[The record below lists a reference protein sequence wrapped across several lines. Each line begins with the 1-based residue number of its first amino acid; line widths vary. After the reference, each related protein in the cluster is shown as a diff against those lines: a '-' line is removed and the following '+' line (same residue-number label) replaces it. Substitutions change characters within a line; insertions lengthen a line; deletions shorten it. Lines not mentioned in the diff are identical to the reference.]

1 MSTIVAIV
9 KSLVGQVF
17 AVSLDG
23 LKRQIF
29 EGERVLQGEQV
40 LTGLGG
46 EVTLQLANGEVLS
59 VAQNSNWQAGQAE
72 PADSAQAPA
81 SELEQAIAAG
91 LDPTTELEA
100 TAAGAGTGGGAGGA
114 AGGGHSF
121 VMLDETGGQ
130 LEAEIGFETSG
141 LGLGGSVQDEVDGL
155 TGETGDADPVDPV
168 EPVNPA
174 APSLNL
180 LVDSG
185 VADDLITNN
194 GSYSIGGVEPGATVE
209 YSTDG
214 TTWSTT
220 PPVAL
225 EGSNTILV
233 RQTDVAGNTSPSSS
247 LTFTLDTTASITV
260 SLDDVNSAN
269 VANAPISGTS
279 DVGPGRTVTLTIT
292 DANGNTVTTT
302 DITDASGNYSTTADL
317 SNLADGGLSVTA
329 SVTDIA
335 GNSASATDGV
345 SLLDTN
351 LPTLVISAADSNLAA
366 GESTT
371 ITFQFS
377 EAVSGFELGDVSVA
391 GGSLSNFS
399 QVDAD
404 TWTATFTQ
412 SGSDTPSISVANDQ
426 YTDLAGNNGSG
437 DDLTLAADT
446 TAPTLVISAA
456 DSNLAAGESTT
467 ITFQFSEAVAG
478 FDASDVTVAGG
489 SLSNFSQVDADTW
502 TATFTQSGSDT
513 PSISVANDQYTDLAG
528 NNGSGDDLT
537 IDLNNIPTGTNGVVT
552 LNEDSSHSFS
562 ADDFGFT
569 DADLGDSLQ
578 AVRIDSLPTAG
589 SLQLNG
595 AAVNAG
601 QVISLADLGNLTFRP
616 APDASGDNYSA
627 LTFSVSDQAGQFA
640 LAPSTLSFDVTPV
653 ADAPIVT
660 IELGADSIST
670 TTITTANVTT
680 SDQGFS
686 VSAINLNGSSG
697 VISINGSPVG
707 FGVVGNASGANN
719 ELGQSGGQSERIV
732 VDFDAPVASATVSF
746 AWLHTGERATY
757 NLFDSAGNPIGSGT
771 IAGLTDIVDPAIT
784 LTSENG
790 TAISRIEFSA
800 PNGGD
805 NDYLINSIE
814 FVSSIDYPLTITAT
828 PTDIDYS
835 ESIAS
840 ITVTVPTGASL
851 SVGTNNGNGTWTLPL
866 TSSGNYSVTVD
877 ADTKAVTITGL
888 EMTVPGNPVGSLSVT
903 VTATAQDGA
912 DTESTS
918 TTITLGDTDAP
929 ETNAVAVATNEDVPV
944 AVNLS
949 AVDASSSI
957 ANFTITSLPTNGTL
971 IYNGQEVV
979 VGQVIPAI
987 GNQANLS
994 FAPNANWNGS
1004 TAFQYL
1010 ASDVAGNVD
1019 QTPASV
1025 TIQVNAIND
1034 APVNQMPTGYTTDED
1049 VALKLSGLSVSDV
1062 DVASG
1067 FISVTLTVARGTITA
1082 ADTGAVSVTGSGSNS
1097 LLLSGTL
1104 ADINAYLAD
1113 TATQPSYIPVADDS
1127 GSVTLTMT
1135 SNDGGNTG
1143 AGGALTDSD
1152 NITITINPV
1161 ADAVPGNDVSLVIGT
1176 PLTNEISFVTD
1187 GGLTGKGEYT
1197 FGNGVTIST
1206 GGNGTFNWS
1215 GGNNL
1220 GVNSAGDN
1228 GTEAQRIEGNET
1240 INFSFPTG
1248 MQYMALKLKNSA
1260 DDVVKVSS
1268 KLETADLQGQTALSG
1283 SIATS
1288 STSTVSS
1295 ANLQVEL
1302 QLEVVNAGVTS
1313 TVTRIATVNSGGS
1326 WSVSLTGISG
1336 TITKATLNATFDGAL
1351 FNQGG
1356 NESANVTY
1364 SVSADMSSL
1373 SIGLGAADAFNIGG
1387 RTQDNKSNNGF
1398 QIEYIAV
1405 DPNPTGLTSYTYPL
1419 DLYAKVQD
1427 TIGTAETFTGLA
1439 LSDLPAGTTL
1449 SVVRAD
1455 GSYQEITPN
1464 AQGEYDLSAYT
1475 ALLNTPT
1482 TTSGTDKL
1490 YLVTVE
1496 ALPSGFIPTLT
1507 VEVSD
1512 GGTSSAKTIIG
1523 GSAGSTLTGSDGND
1537 YIDGGAGNDILI
1549 GGEGD
1554 DILLGG
1560 SGGDTFTWKTGD
1572 LGNDVI
1578 KDFNSSEGDRI
1589 DLSDLLQ
1596 GEESTSDI
1604 TQFLRVDTATST
1616 LLISSTGVLNADA
1629 SNADV
1634 SIKLENNGAPVDLNP
1649 GNLSPSDLVNSLIA
1663 GADPMI
1669 KTDHI

>member
-100 TAAGAGTGGGAGGA
+100 TAAGAGTGGGTGGA

-141 LGLGGSVQDEVDGL
+141 LGLGGGVQDEVDGL

-168 EPVNPA
+168 DPVNPT

-194 GSYSIGGVEPGATVE
+194 GSYSIGGVAPGATVE

-214 TTWSTT
+214 TNWSTT

-302 DITDASGNYSTTADL
+302 AITGTDGNYSTTADL

-351 LPTLVISAADSNLAA
+351 LPA
-366 GESTT
+366 
-371 ITFQFS
+371 
-377 EAVSGFELGDVSVA
+377 
-391 GGSLSNFS
+391 
-399 QVDAD
+399 
-404 TWTATFTQ
+404 
-412 SGSDTPSISVANDQ
+412 
-426 YTDLAGNNGSG
+426 
-437 DDLTLAADT
+437 
-446 TAPTLVISAA
+446 LVISAA

-489 SLSNFSQVDADTW
+489 SLSNFSQIDADTW

-660 IELGADSIST
+660 IELGAGSIST

-929 ETNAVAVATNEDVPV
+929 ETNAVAVATDEDVPV

-1034 APVNQMPTGYTTDED
+1034 APVNQLPTGYTTDED

-1067 FISVTLTVARGTITA
+1067 LISVTLTVARGTITA
-1082 ADTGAVSVTGSGSNS
+1082 ADAGAVSVTGSGSSS

-1464 AQGEYDLSAYT
+1464 AQGEYDLSGYT

-1507 VEVSD
+1507 VQVSD

>member
-478 FDASDVTVAGG
+478 FDARDVTVAGG
-489 SLSNFSQVDADTW
+489 SLSNFTQVDTDTW

-866 TSSGNYSVTVD
+866 TSSGNYSVRVD
-877 ADTKAVTITGL
+877 ADTKAVTITGM

-1268 KLETADLQGQTALSG
+1268 KLETADLQGQNALSG

-1427 TIGTAETFTGLA
+1427 TIGTAETFTGPA
-1439 LSDLPAGTTL
+1439 LSDLQAGTTL

-1464 AQGEYDLSAYT
+1464 AQGEYDLSGYT

-1507 VEVSD
+1507 VQVSD

-1560 SGGDTFTWKTGD
+1560 SGGATVTCKPCLLGD
-1572 LGNDVI
+1572 VLINGSDG
-1578 KDFNSSEGDRI
+1578 GDGK
-1589 DLSDLLQ
+1589 S
-1596 GEESTSDI
+1596 
-1604 TQFLRVDTATST
+1604 A
-1616 LLISSTGVLNADA
+1616 AA
-1629 SNADV
+1629 S
-1634 SIKLENNGAPVDLNP
+1634 G
-1649 GNLSPSDLVNSLIA
+1649 
-1663 GADPMI
+1663 
-1669 KTDHI
+1669 

>member
-72 PADSAQAPA
+72 PADSTQAPA

-100 TAAGAGTGGGAGGA
+100 TAAGAGTGGGTGGA

-121 VMLDETGGQ
+121 VMLDETGQQ
-130 LEAEIGFETSG
+130 LEATVGFETAGLAFATGEQDEELGELATTDTAAEIGEPEEPGEPSINTAPTAQADAFTINEDGTVSIDVLSNDSDLDGDALTITAVDGQAIAEGTSVSVNNGTVTLTNGQLVFTPDANYNGPANFSYTISDGVASSTASITGTVAAVNDAPVAVDDSLVASEDTAVTYSATDLLGNDSDVDGDTLTIASVTSG
-141 LGLGGSVQDEVDGL
+141 TGGTAVLNADGTVTFTPNANFNGVADFSYTVTDGTLISNTATVTVNVAAVNDPVVANDDSFSVNEDGSV
-155 TGETGDADPVDPV
+155 
-168 EPVNPA
+168 
-174 APSLNL
+174 SLNL
-180 LVDSG
+180 LGNDS
-185 VADDLITNN
+185 A
-194 GSYSIGGVEPGATVE
+194 
-209 YSTDG
+209 
-214 TTWSTT
+214 
-220 PPVAL
+220 
-225 EGSNTILV
+225 
-233 RQTDVAGNTSPSSS
+233 
-247 LTFTLDTTASITV
+247 
-260 SLDDVNSAN
+260 
-269 VANAPISGTS
+269 
-279 DVGPGRTVTLTIT
+279 
-292 DANGNTVTTT
+292 
-302 DITDASGNYSTTADL
+302 
-317 SNLADGGLSVTA
+317 ADGGLSIQSINGTALIGGVQAIAVANGVVNVAADGSLTFVPAANFNGTISFDYVAQDIDGDTDTA
-329 SVTDIA
+329 SVSI
-335 GNSASATDGV
+335 N
-345 SLLDTN
+345 
-351 LPTLVISAADSNLAA
+351 
-366 GESTT
+366 
-371 ITFQFS
+371 
-377 EAVSGFELGDVSVA
+377 
-391 GGSLSNFS
+391 
-399 QVDAD
+399 VDA
-404 TWTATFTQ
+404 
-412 SGSDTPSISVANDQ
+412 VND
-426 YTDLAGNNGSG
+426 A
-437 DDLTLAADT
+437 
-446 TAPTLVISAA
+446 
-456 DSNLAAGESTT
+456 
-467 ITFQFSEAVAG
+467 
-478 FDASDVTVAGG
+478 
-489 SLSNFSQVDADTW
+489 
-502 TATFTQSGSDT
+502 
-513 PSISVANDQYTDLAG
+513 
-528 NNGSGDDLT
+528 
-537 IDLNNIPTGTNGVVT
+537 PTGTDGTIT

-601 QVISLADLGNLTFRP
+601 QVIALADLGNLTFRP
-616 APDASGDNYSA
+616 AADASGDNYSA

-660 IELGADSIST
+660 IELGAGSIST

-680 SDQGFS
+680 SGQGFS
-686 VSAINLNGSSG
+686 VSAINLDGTPG
-697 VISINGSPVG
+697 VISINDSPVG
-707 FGVVGNASGANN
+707 FGVVGDASGANN
-719 ELGQSGGQSERIV
+719 ELGQSGNQSERIV

-757 NLFDSAGNPIGSGT
+757 NLFDSAGNSIGSGT

-784 LTSENG
+784 LTSDNG

-840 ITVTVPTGASL
+840 ITVEVPAGATL
-851 SVGTNNGNGTWTLPL
+851 SVGTLNIDGTWTLPL
-866 TSSGNYSVTVD
+866 GNVVGNDSYSVTVNPI
-877 ADTKAVTITGL
+877 TKAVTITGL
-888 EMTVPGNPVGSLSVT
+888 EMTIPGNPVGSLSVT

-929 ETNAVAVATNEDVPV
+929 ETNAVAVVTNEDVPV
-944 AVNLS
+944 VVNLS
-949 AVDASSSI
+949 ATDASSSI

-971 IYNGQEVV
+971 IYNGQEVL

-987 GNQANLS
+987 GNQASLS

-1004 TAFQYL
+1004 TEFQYL

-1025 TIQVNAIND
+1025 NIQVNAIND
-1034 APVNQMPTGYTTDED
+1034 APVNQLPAGYTTDED
-1049 VALKLSGLSVSDV
+1049 VTLKLSGLSVSDV

-1067 FISVTLTVARGTITA
+1067 LISVTLTVARGTITA
-1082 ADTGAVSVTGSGSNS
+1082 ADAGGVSVTGSGSGS
-1097 LLLSGTL
+1097 LQLSGTL

-1161 ADAVPGNDVSLVIGT
+1161 ADAVPGSDVSLVIGT
-1176 PLTNEISFVTD
+1176 PVVNTINLSS
-1187 GGLTGKGEYT
+1187 GSSGLAGLSSYT
-1197 FGNGVTIST
+1197 LQNGITLST
-1206 GGNGTFNWS
+1206 GNPNTPFSWTNGSKLAITS
-1215 GGNNL
+1215 GG
-1220 GVNSAGDN
+1220 GDN
-1228 GTEAQRIEGNET
+1228 RIEGSDAIT
-1240 INFSFPTG
+1240 MTFPSG
-1248 MQYMALKLKNSA
+1248 MQYMAMGLKNAS
-1260 DDVVKVSS
+1260 DDSLLVRSR
-1268 KLETADLQGQTALSG
+1268 LEVGDLTSGNLSG
-1283 SIATS
+1283 TI
-1288 STSTVSS
+1288 TSTGGSFSS
-1295 ANLQVEL
+1295 SSLKVNLV
-1302 QLEVVNAGVTS
+1302 LEVVNGGTTS
-1313 TVTRIATVNSGGS
+1313 TVTLVATVNPGGT
-1326 WSVSLTGISG
+1326 WSVSYNGVSG
-1336 TITKATLNATFDGAL
+1336 TITKATVESYIDGSK

-1356 NESANVTY
+1356 NGSANFTY
-1364 SVSADMSSL
+1364 SISSDMQSM
-1373 SIGLGAADAFNIGG
+1373 SIS
-1387 RTQDNKSNNGF
+1387 QDTSNTYSQSNNGF
-1398 QIEYIAV
+1398 QIDYIAL
-1405 DPNPTGLTSYTYPL
+1405 DASPTGLTSYTYPV
-1419 DLYAKVQD
+1419 DLYAVVQD
-1427 TIGTAETFTGLA
+1427 TIGTAEAFTGLA

-1496 ALPSGFIPTLT
+1496 ALPSGFVPTLT

-1512 GGTSSAKTIIG
+1512 GGSSSAKTIIG
-1523 GSAGSTLTGSDGND
+1523 GSASSTLTGGAGND
-1537 YIDGGAGNDILI
+1537 YIDGGAGNDFLI

-1560 SGGDTFTWKTGD
+1560 SGADTFVWQAGHS
-1572 LGNDVI
+1572 GNDVI
-1578 KDFNSSEGDRI
+1578 KDFNSSAGDRI
-1589 DLSDLLQ
+1589 DLRDLLQ

-1604 TQFLRVDTATST
+1604 TQYLRVDTATST

-1634 SIKLENNGAPVDLNP
+1634 SIKLENNGTPVNLNP

>member
-1 MSTIVAIV
+1 MIIS
-9 KSLVGQVF
+9 
-17 AVSLDG
+17 
-23 LKRQIF
+23 
-29 EGERVLQGEQV
+29 
-40 LTGLGG
+40 
-46 EVTLQLANGEVLS
+46 
-59 VAQNSNWQAGQAE
+59 
-72 PADSAQAPA
+72 
-81 SELEQAIAAG
+81 
-91 LDPTTELEA
+91 
-100 TAAGAGTGGGAGGA
+100 
-114 AGGGHSF
+114 
-121 VMLDETGGQ
+121 
-130 LEAEIGFETSG
+130 
-141 LGLGGSVQDEVDGL
+141 
-155 TGETGDADPVDPV
+155 
-168 EPVNPA
+168 
-174 APSLNL
+174 
-180 LVDSG
+180 
-185 VADDLITNN
+185 
-194 GSYSIGGVEPGATVE
+194 
-209 YSTDG
+209 G
-214 TTWSTT
+214 TTS
-220 PPVAL
+220 
-225 EGSNTILV
+225 
-233 RQTDVAGNTSPSSS
+233 DVAPGS
-247 LTFTLDTTASITV
+247 TV
-260 SLDDVNSAN
+260 SLV
-269 VANAPISGTS
+269 
-279 DVGPGRTVTLTIT
+279 IT
-292 DANGNTVTTT
+292 DSAGTVINATATV
-302 DITDASGNYSTTADL
+302 DADGNYSTSEDL
-317 SNLADGGLSVTA
+317 SSLVDGDITVT
-329 SVTDIA
+329 
-335 GNSASATDGV
+335 ASATDR
-345 SLLDTN
+345 
-351 LPTLVISAADSNLAA
+351 
-366 GESTT
+366 
-371 ITFQFS
+371 
-377 EAVSGFELGDVSVA
+377 
-391 GGSLSNFS
+391 
-399 QVDAD
+399 
-404 TWTATFTQ
+404 
-412 SGSDTPSISVANDQ
+412 
-426 YTDLAGNNGSG
+426 NGSPLSDNDSG
-437 DDLTLAADT
+437 TLD
-446 TAPTLVISAA
+446 V
-456 DSNLAAGESTT
+456 N
-467 ITFQFSEAVAG
+467 
-478 FDASDVTVAGG
+478 DA
-489 SLSNFSQVDADTW
+489 
-502 TATFTQSGSDT
+502 
-513 PSISVANDQYTDLAG
+513 
-528 NNGSGDDLT
+528 
-537 IDLNNIPTGTNGVVT
+537 PTGTDGTIT

-601 QVISLADLGNLTFRP
+601 QVIALADLGNLTFRP
-616 APDASGDNYSA
+616 AADASGDNYSA

-660 IELGADSIST
+660 IELGAGSIST

-680 SDQGFS
+680 SGQGFS
-686 VSAINLNGSSG
+686 VSAINLDGTPG
-697 VISINGSPVG
+697 VISINDSPVG
-707 FGVVGNASGANN
+707 FGVVGDASGANN
-719 ELGQSGGQSERIV
+719 ELGQSGDQSERIV
-732 VDFDAPVASATVSF
+732 VDFAAPVASATVSF

-757 NLFDSAGNPIGSGT
+757 NLFDSAGNSIGSGT

-784 LTSENG
+784 LTSDNG

-840 ITVTVPTGASL
+840 ITVEVPAGATL
-851 SVGTNNGNGTWTLPL
+851 SVGTLNIDGTWTLPL
-866 TSSGNYSVTVD
+866 GNVVGNDSYSVTVNPI
-877 ADTKAVTITGL
+877 TKAVTITGL

-929 ETNAVAVATNEDVPV
+929 ETNAVAVVTNEDVPV

-949 AVDASSSI
+949 ATDASSSI

-971 IYNGQEVV
+971 IYNGQEVL

-987 GNQANLS
+987 GNQASLS

-1025 TIQVNAIND
+1025 NIQVNAIND
-1034 APVNQMPTGYTTDED
+1034 APVNQLPAGYTTDED
-1049 VALKLSGLSVSDV
+1049 VTLKLSGLSVSDV

-1067 FISVTLTVARGTITA
+1067 LISVTLTVARGTITA
-1082 ADTGAVSVTGSGSNS
+1082 ADAGGVSVTGSGSGS
-1097 LLLSGTL
+1097 LQLSGTL
-1104 ADINAYLAD
+1104 ANINAYLAD

-1161 ADAVPGNDVSLVIGT
+1161 ADAVPGSDVSLVIGA

-1356 NESANVTY
+1356 NDSANVTY
-1364 SVSADMSSL
+1364 SVNADMSSL
-1373 SIGLGAADAFNIGG
+1373 SIGLGAANAFNIGG
-1387 RTQDNKSNNGF
+1387 RPQDNKSNNGF

-1419 DLYAKVQD
+1419 DLYATVQD
-1427 TIGTAETFTGLA
+1427 TVGTAEAFTGLA

-1455 GSYQEITPN
+1455 GGYQEITPN

-1496 ALPSGFIPTLT
+1496 ALPSGFVPTLT

-1512 GGTSSAKTIIG
+1512 GGSSSAKTIIG
-1523 GSAGSTLTGSDGND
+1523 GSASSTLTGGAGND
-1537 YIDGGAGNDILI
+1537 YIDGGAGNDFLI

-1560 SGGDTFTWKTGD
+1560 SGADTFVWQAGHS
-1572 LGNDVI
+1572 GNDVI
-1578 KDFNSSEGDRI
+1578 KDFNSSAGDRI
-1589 DLSDLLQ
+1589 DLRDLLQ

-1604 TQFLRVDTATST
+1604 TQYLRVDTATST

-1634 SIKLENNGAPVDLNP
+1634 SIKLENNGTPVNLNP